1 MKTIGIIGLGSIGM
15 RHAKNLTAMGHR
27 VVGYDPIEERRKLF
41 NGGALTEDAYV
52 IASPTD
58 CHLSD
63 VISTGVSGKA
73 TFVEKPIFHSLA
85 YTPRTS
91 HILMVGYN
99 LRFHSCVKKAK
110 KWLEDRLIGQP
121 LWANFTLGQY
131 SEKEP
136 YLRDGVILNW
146 SHEIDLC
153 LYLLGEAQVRA
164 SATRVTPYPDH
175 QGNDDLTDISLEH
188 ADGCRSTVHLDYLT
202 KPEIRQGIIVGTDGT
217 IIFDLVNRHAWL
229 RDEGGI
235 VEHFEGQDNW
245 NDNYVEE
252 IKAFLNRIDGK
263 ETLGCTAE
271 EALKVLDICLR
282 VRKEAGL

>member
-1 MKTIGIIGLGSIGM
+1 MKTIGVIGLGSIGM
-15 RHAKNLTAMGHR
+15 RHAKNLTAMGHC

-41 NGGALTEDAYV
+41 NGGALTEEAYV

-110 KWLEDRLIGQP
+110 EWLTEQDIGAP

-164 SATRVTPYPDH
+164 SATRVKN
-175 QGNDDLTDISLEH
+175 GKDDLADILFEH
-188 ADGCRSTVHLDYLT
+188 TNGCRSTVHLDYLT

-229 RDEGGI
+229 RDNGGI
-235 VEHFEGQDNW
+235 IEHFEGQDSW
-245 NDNYVEE
+245 NDNYIEE
-252 IKAFLNRIDGK
+252 MQAFLDRIDRK
-263 ETLGCTAE
+263 ETLGCTAG
-271 EALKVLDICLR
+271 EALKVLDICLTA
-282 VRKEAGL
+282 RKQAGLS